1 MSDSDSRNGVLEIIE
16 SFVDKIQKIRMLLVG
31 ISVSALI
38 LAPFA
43 IGMSAYLITHEQFY
57 FILDEYDEFGTFLSA
72 LLGTVIVISIIWLTL
87 GIRQY
92 MMLKSWNERYVK
104 YIKRKEEID
113 EKISS
118 QFGLDEDQ
126 QSQ

>member
-1 MSDSDSRNGVLEIIE
+1 LSDDDSRQGVLEVIE
-16 SFVDKIQKIRMLLVG
+16 SFVDKIQKIRLLLAG

-43 IGMSAYLITHEQFY
+43 IGMSVYLITHEQFY

-72 LLGTVIVISIIWLTL
+72 LLGTVIVISIIWLAL
-87 GIRQY
+87 GMRQY
-92 MMLKSWNERYVK
+92 VMLKSWNERYTK

-118 QFGLDEDQ
+118 QFRLDDDQ
-126 QSQ
+126 QS